1 MFSNPDCVA
10 IKGVKGHICPWHSRP
25 SSAGAPAVPRAN
37 EPCSVGGK
45 ACRSA
50 RLWAG
55 SSHGRLP
62 RPSEA
67 PPEEKM
73 REWPPASGFPQ
84 PWVPPSAIQGV
95 AGGVDAEVDETGVGV
110 AEALWLSPRQLASH
124 ASGRGRRA
132 ESCAGHKRKN
142 AWARR
147 NMSGRLR
154 CWEHSMQCKLDSF
167 DLSVPRQ
174 SKKNQG
180 CLSWILN
187 YFHLE
192 SCYKRSQT
200 CPISSK

>member
-37 EPCSVGGK
+37 EPCGVGGK

-62 RPSEA
+62 WPSEA

-73 REWPPASGFPQ
+73 REWPPASGFPH
-84 PWVPPSAIQGV
+84 PWAPPSAIQCV
-95 AGGVDAEVDETGVGV
+95 AGGADAEADERGVGV

-132 ESCAGHKRKN
+132 ESCAGTRGKTPELDETWAGGCGAENTVCN
-142 AWARR
+142 A
-147 NMSGRLR
+147 
-154 CWEHSMQCKLDSF
+154 
-167 DLSVPRQ
+167 
-174 SKKNQG
+174 
-180 CLSWILN
+180 SWILLTSRFLDN
-187 YFHLE
+187 L
-192 SCYKRSQT
+192 KRIKGVWVGFSIIFT
-200 CPISSK
+200 